1 MASASPATLTPV
13 TIGETFTA
21 TINIVPDMLESI
33 SSVSAVLVGSPAE
46 PGINIIGTTSS
57 ITISGKY
64 EFTFT
69 DTFKYTEPG
78 ESDLTTIPISVVS
91 RGNMPPN
98 KNLFELAQDQRQS
111 ETRTFRL
118 TVNGSSILTVTQQ
131 VLNPLEAMRQFMANY
146 NYKGS

>member
-1 MASASPATLTPV
+1 MASASPSVLSPV

-33 SSVSAVLVGSPAE
+33 SSVSAVLVGSPSE
-46 PGINIIGTTSS
+46 PGINITGTTSS
-57 ITISGKY
+57 IIISGRY

-78 ESDLTTIPISVVS
+78 ESDLTTTPISVVS
-91 RGNMPPN
+91 RGNMPPD

-111 ETRTFRL
+111 ETRTYNL

-131 VLNPLEAMRQFMANY
+131 VLNPLEAMRQFMAGY

>member
-21 TINIVPDMLESI
+21 TINIVPDMLETI
-33 SSVSAVLVGSPAE
+33 SSVSAILSGSPSE
-46 PGINIIGTTSS
+46 PGINITGGSS
-57 ITISGKY
+57 SVVISGKY
-64 EFTFT
+64 EFAFT

-78 ESDLTTIPISVVS
+78 ESDLTTTPISVVS
-91 RGNMPPN
+91 RGNMPPD

-111 ETRTFRL
+111 EIRTYVL
-118 TVNGSSILTVTQQ
+118 TVNGNSTLTVTQQ